1 MSTKLVNELHL
12 VIHQNLEDLLPRIL
26 EAWEEARQGRET
38 KDSFVGLDDIAEMAS
53 YTWEAN
59 LEELITGCLESAFWM
74 MDKAALASRREWKVG
89 ARNPPRK
96 CSFTQVSGGSTAL
109 VALFICDRLFIANTG
124 DSRAVIYKRENQ
136 YMVNAMDWNL
146 WFHNNINIQHTSY

>member
-26 EAWEEARQGRET
+26 EAWQDARQGTRET
-38 KDSFVGLDDIAEMAS
+38 KVSFVGLDDIEELTS

-74 MDKAALASRREWKVG
+74 MDKAALASKREWKVAG
-89 ARNPPRK
+89 SNDPRK
-96 CSFTQVSGGSTAL
+96 CIYSFQLRCL
-109 VALFICDRLFIANTG
+109 VAVLP
-124 DSRAVIYKRENQ
+124 
-136 YMVNAMDWNL
+136 L
-146 WFHNNINIQHTSY
+146 WRSLSAIGSLLQTPATPGQ

>member
-26 EAWEEARQGRET
+26 VAWQEARQGTRET
-38 KDSFVGLDDIAEMAS
+38 KVSFVGLDDIEELAS

-74 MDKAALASRREWKVG
+74 MDKAALASRREWKVAASNDTKKCIYSFSTKLKGVWRQYCPCG
-89 ARNPPRK
+89 ALYLRSALSCKHRRL
-96 CSFTQVSGGSTAL
+96 QGSDL
-109 VALFICDRLFIANTG
+109 Q
-124 DSRAVIYKRENQ
+124 KRESV
-136 YMVNAMDWNL
+136 YGKC
-146 WFHNNINIQHTSY
+146 Y

>member
-26 EAWEEARQGRET
+26 ETWQEAKQGRRET
-38 KDSFVGLDDIAEMAS
+38 KVSFVGLDDIEELTS

-74 MDKAALASRREWKVG
+74 MDKAALASRREWKV
-89 ARNPPRK
+89 AASKDPRIY
-96 CSFTQVSGGSTAL
+96 SFHRRLRCL
-109 VALFICDRLFIANTG
+109 VAALPLWRSLSAIGSLLQTLATPGRWSTKARINT
-124 DSRAVIYKRENQ
+124 
-136 YMVNAMDWNL
+136 W
-146 WFHNNINIQHTSY
+146 

>member
-26 EAWEEARQGRET
+26 EAWQEALQGTRKTEV
-38 KDSFVGLDDIAEMAS
+38 SFAGLDYIEELTS

-74 MDKAALASRREWKVG
+74 MDKAALASRREWKVAASDNPWKSLFNFKLKGVRWQHCSRG
-89 ARNPPRK
+89 A
-96 CSFTQVSGGSTAL
+96 L
-109 VALFICDRLFIANTG
+109 HL
-124 DSRAVIYKRENQ
+124 
-136 YMVNAMDWNL
+136 
-146 WFHNNINIQHTSY
+146 